1 MSRQYNTEKGTQ
13 IEGFNMDR
21 ELALRSLLFT
31 LVFYLIASPQT
42 ADIFNGFLPSSID
55 ILIVQSILFSLVFY
69 LVSSYL

>member
-1 MSRQYNTEKGTQ
+1 MTYQYNKEKSSQ

-42 ADIFNGFLPSSID
+42 AEMFFEDAPL
-55 ILIVQSILFSLVFY
+55 SLSVG
-69 LVSSYL
+69 

>member
-1 MSRQYNTEKGTQ
+1 MAYQYQSNKHQ
-13 IEGFNMDR
+13 IEGFSMDR

-42 ADIFNGFLPSSID
+42 ADLFNGILPRSVD
-55 ILIVQSILFSLVFY
+55 VLIMQSLIFSFVFY

>member
-1 MSRQYNTEKGTQ
+1 MAYQYQTNKQQ
-13 IEGFNMDR
+13 IEGFSMDR

-42 ADIFNGFLPSSID
+42 AELFNGILPRSVD
-55 ILIVQSILFSLVFY
+55 VLIMQALIFSFVFY

>member
-1 MSRQYNTEKGTQ
+1 MTYQYNKEKSSQ

-21 ELALRSLLFT
+21 ELALRTLLFT

-42 ADIFNGFLPSSID
+42 AEMFYGLLPNSID
-55 ILIVQSILFSLVFY
+55 ILIVQSLLFSLVFY

>member
-1 MSRQYNTEKGTQ
+1 MAYQYSTEKKQQ
-13 IEGFNMDR
+13 IEGFSMDR

-42 ADIFNGFLPSSID
+42 AEMFNGLLPRAVD
-55 ILIVQSILFSLVFY
+55 ILIVQALLFSLVFY

>member
-1 MSRQYNTEKGTQ
+1 MAYQYQTNTPQ
-13 IEGFNMDR
+13 IDGFSMDR

-42 ADIFNGFLPSSID
+42 AELFDGILPRSVDVLIMQSLIFSF
-55 ILIVQSILFSLVFY
+55 VFY